1 LNTPPREARDATTTI
16 TSTQN
21 MKRQFG
27 RHYLYMYACC
37 TMHSS
42 KYMQNACNSIHLY
55 DVLKV
60 KLYLYWIAME
70 PAFRV
75 DVSPS
80 TASSNV
86 IVLFSLIS
94 GNPFIWHKLPEKEK

>member
-1 LNTPPREARDATTTI
+1 
-16 TSTQN
+16 
-21 MKRQFG
+21 
-27 RHYLYMYACC
+27 
-37 TMHSS
+37 
-42 KYMQNACNSIHLY
+42 
-55 DVLKV
+55 
-60 KLYLYWIAME
+60 ME